1 MSADPDPLLAVHRW
15 LGSTIGAGALALGAW
30 AWRNPHQVRSA
41 GMIAGLATITAAI
54 VVQGWYGGA
63 MVHGIDHMNW

>member
-1 MSADPDPLLAVHRW
+1 
-15 LGSTIGAGALALGAW
+15 
-30 AWRNPHQVRSA
+30 
-41 GMIAGLATITAAI
+41 MIFGLVAITVAI